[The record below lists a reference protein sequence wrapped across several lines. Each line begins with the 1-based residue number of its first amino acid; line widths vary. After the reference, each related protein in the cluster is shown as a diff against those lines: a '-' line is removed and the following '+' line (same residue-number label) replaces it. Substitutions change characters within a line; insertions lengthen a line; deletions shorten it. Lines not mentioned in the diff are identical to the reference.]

1 MEFSFHGNMFKLG
14 KMFLRRFSQIRD
26 TNKRFEK
33 HTLQLNESGHNTCR
47 HELSVAADC
56 DRLNFGSSTW
66 LQDWEGLRVST
77 CDQHLHWRKGI
88 IKNDKWMDFNFSW
101 QYFWN
106 WVSFVLKPFSQTCDS
121 IELEPW
127 GTLRAVRAH
136 GEPWGTVCMLETV
149 RVERTHVEPWGTVC
163 MWGTVRVERTHVE
176 PWGTVCMWGTVRVEE
191 NTCWTLRDPELRTW
205 TRPQPTFQPQ
215 ELFHGKTL
223 QWIRRY

>member
-1 MEFSFHGNMFKLG
+1 MAARLGGFESFNMWSTFALK
-14 KMFLRRFSQIRD
+14 
-26 TNKRFEK
+26 KRYHQK
-33 HTLQLNESGHNTCR
+33 WQ
-47 HELSVAADC
+47 VD
-56 DRLNFGSSTW
+56 
-66 LQDWEGLRVST
+66 GL
-77 CDQHLHWRKGI
+77 H
-88 IKNDKWMDFNFSW
+88 FSW

-176 PWGTVCMWGTVRVEE
+176 PWETLSWELELAHNQPFNPKSYSMEKHCSGLEDIRNNVFRYSRVAH
-191 NTCWTLRDPELRTW
+191 NFKLCQSSQSFTQCRSSQSLSRLIVAR
-205 TRPQPTFQPQ
+205 
-215 ELFHGKTL
+215 L
-223 QWIRRY
+223 QG